1 MAITLPYSTT
11 NSQYGS
17 TTFSSSRST
26 SSGTYY
32 NYTTMTSEGYATINS
47 FTRQSDGS
55 FLANIY
61 IHSYSLITR
70 TYDFYWT
77 GVYTLQTTP
86 TIRLYNAALSSYIT
100 VYNASLTTTVD
111 DESTGSITHSAT
123 VDVTIPASWFLE
135 SNQTWIFNT
144 QQVVTVVTTSESSTH
159 TKTETSFVVPNIF
172 NIWVRYADGLYL
184 VKDIWVRKD
193 DALYYAKSLNVDYN
207 GVIE

>member
-32 NYTTMTSEGYATINS
+32 NYTTMTSQGYSRINS

-55 FLANIY
+55 FIASIY
-61 IHSYSLITR
+61 INSYSAITR
-70 TYDFYWT
+70 TNT
-77 GVYTLQTTP
+77 GYTTGTYTLQTTP
-86 TIRLYNAALSSYIT
+86 NIRLYNSVLGTYIT
-100 VYNASLTTTVD
+100 VYNAALTTTVGD
-111 DESTGSITHSAT
+111 DSTGSITHSST
-123 VDVTIPASWFLE
+123 VNVTIPSSWFLE